1 MKVETRIVL
10 KADEGKV
17 LTDGVA
23 YGTIIML
30 AEGRSADEFYEIT
43 KEEHDAIMAESLDT
57 EIGENHVEVE
67 NDGNN
72 T

>member
-30 AEGRSADEFYEIT
+30 AEGRSADEFHEIT

-57 EIGENHVEVE
+57 EIEGNHVEVE
-67 NDGNN
+67 NDDNN